1 MENEE
6 LIAVELFCTHHQ
18 VEFSFI
24 NELAD
29 SGLLQVTIV
38 QDKNFLP
45 VSELQKL
52 EQLVRM
58 HYELNINLEGL
69 EAISHLLDRLKSLQ
83 SEVSMLRNRL
93 RRYESYAEL

>member
-24 NELAD
+24 NELSH
-29 SGLLQVTIV
+29 SGLVQVTNIEE
-38 QDKNFLP
+38 KNFLP
-45 VSELQKL
+45 ATELQKL

-58 HYELNINLEGL
+58 HYELEINLEGL
-69 EAISHLLDRLKSLQ
+69 EAISHLLDRLRLLQ
-83 SEVSMLRNRL
+83 TEMTSLRNQL
-93 RRYESYAEL
+93 KRYETPSGS

>member
-6 LIAVELFCTHHQ
+6 LIAVELFCTNHQ

-24 NELAD
+24 NQLTD

-38 QDKNFLP
+38 HEKHFLP
-45 VSELQKL
+45 ASELQKL

-69 EAISHLLDRLKSLQ
+69 EPISHLLDRLKSLQ
-83 SEVSMLRNRL
+83 AEVTTLRNRL
-93 RRYESYAEL
+93 RRYESY